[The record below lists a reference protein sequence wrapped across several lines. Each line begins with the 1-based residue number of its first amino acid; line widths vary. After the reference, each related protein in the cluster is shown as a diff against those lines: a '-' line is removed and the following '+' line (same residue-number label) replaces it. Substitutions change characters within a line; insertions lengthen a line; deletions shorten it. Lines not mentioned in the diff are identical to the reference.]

1 MSPIRLTGDEHVG
14 PLLRR
19 LRLDAGLTMR
29 QLGAR
34 AHMSTSGIAK
44 RETARAGYVGILIG
58 HAQALGYGVA
68 LVPQRHPGAR
78 PTGTGW
84 PA

>member
-1 MSPIRLTGDEHVG
+1 MIPLTTEREIG

-29 QLGAR
+29 QLAAR
-34 AHMSTSGIAK
+34 THVSRSGISK
-44 RETARAGYVGILIG
+44 REQRHAGYLGIIVGTVN
-58 HAQALGYGVA
+58 ALDYDVV
-68 LVPQRHPGAR
+68 LQKRRHPNAR

-84 PA
+84 PE

>member
-1 MSPIRLTGDEHVG
+1 MITLTSDHQIG
-14 PLLRR
+14 PVLRK

-44 RETARAGYVGILIG
+44 REHARAGYVGILIG
-58 HAQALGYGVA
+58 HAGALGFDVA
-68 LVPQRHPGAR
+68 LVPLRHPGAR
-78 PTGTGW
+78 NTGTGW